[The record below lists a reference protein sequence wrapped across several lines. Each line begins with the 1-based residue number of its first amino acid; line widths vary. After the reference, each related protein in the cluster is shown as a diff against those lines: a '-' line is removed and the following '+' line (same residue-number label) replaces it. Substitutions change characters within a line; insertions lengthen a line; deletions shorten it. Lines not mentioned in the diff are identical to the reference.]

1 MLENLV
7 LFTAVFCEIGEF
19 FCQERSD
26 MVSSQ
31 KKEIEKMKVM
41 FEAKMMELSA
51 ENDKLKEQLDQVVLP
66 LNSNF
71 RKQIT
76 KYIEIPI
83 FVFYT
88 FELEV
93 SIVSYCKKEFRQRL
107 IGIKTKLVAPIFPH
121 FLPHIFVPTIENG
134 EELCIRVCFSFLFV
148 VSTQNQLPQIII
160 RLGCVIYHI
169 KACLVVVRT
178 T

>member
-1 MLENLV
+1 
-7 LFTAVFCEIGEF
+7 
-19 FCQERSD
+19 

-83 FVFYT
+83 FVFLY
-88 FELEV
+88 F
-93 SIVSYCKKEFRQRL
+93 
-107 IGIKTKLVAPIFPH
+107 
-121 FLPHIFVPTIENG
+121 
-134 EELCIRVCFSFLFV
+134 
-148 VSTQNQLPQIII
+148 
-160 RLGCVIYHI
+160 
-169 KACLVVVRT
+169 
-178 T
+178 